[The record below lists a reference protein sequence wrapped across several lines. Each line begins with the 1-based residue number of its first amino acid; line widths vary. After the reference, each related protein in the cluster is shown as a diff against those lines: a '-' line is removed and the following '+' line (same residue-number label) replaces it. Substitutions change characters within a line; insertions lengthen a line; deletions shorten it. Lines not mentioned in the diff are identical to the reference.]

1 MSTSSQLSQST
12 SSGSSNFHLESQ
24 SAFRGSVSQQDFTV
38 DSEVTDLRQVLL
50 DFQPTFNSQL
60 EEQFQQ
66 FRALKVSLIVTVE
79 YQNTRFRNNEPFYM
93 YLRSKLYLLY
103 QKSEIPDAMKS
114 MNEEIMLR
122 NDNFVQNG
130 SNLQISKIYYVSLAM
145 TRFAPLAGSGFKEL
159 PEFLDLK
166 RAIIN
171 VKNTDNRCFGY
182 AILSALYPNQNN
194 PQRAQR
200 YIFHFEDAGLDT
212 ISYPVEPSEVPVLEE
227 QLNLKINIFS
237 FYDDLGKAR
246 YPLYV
251 SKREHYR
258 KEIDLLYWDGHYA
271 WIKRFSSFIFD
282 LSPKHSMKFFCKRC
296 FGVFL
301 TDTTYKRHLE
311 ICSRPDFDSVIYRFP
326 TPGQKIKFTNIR
338 NQLRAPFIIVA
349 DFECLLEPMAI
360 EQAAARHQKSQCYAA
375 HTPCSVGFYILSSSE
390 PNYQSKY
397 YTHTGPDVVKWFL
410 ENLEQRASEL
420 VTGLKNFEPL
430 CMTEEDWIRFNQA
443 NKCWIC
449 EHPFDQRFPE
459 LKVRD
464 HDHLTGQYRGAAH
477 SICNLQLQQRI
488 QIPVFFH
495 NLRGYDGHLISRATE
510 QFPAT
515 KIKIIGQGFEKYLT
529 IKFGPFLLFKDSFQF
544 LGYSLEQLCTELAKS
559 GVDKFQHLKRE
570 FADCDPEKFQLLLRK
585 GVYPYEYMNCW
596 EKLDLPQ
603 LPTRDEFSNS
613 IKQATCEEKD
623 YDHAKRVWQTFNC
636 HTMRDYMNLYLK
648 TDVLILADVFE
659 NFRKFSLENYRLDP
673 AHYVSS
679 PQLSWDAMLLYT
691 GCELELISDPAMF
704 HMMDNG
710 LRGGVSMI
718 IHRYAKANNPEMDVL
733 YEPAHRF
740 AYITYID
747 AHNPSGHV
755 MSQALPFRGFY

>member
-258 KEIDLLYWDGHYA
+258 KEIDLLYWD
-271 WIKRFSSFIFD
+271 
-282 LSPKHSMKFFCKRC
+282 
-296 FGVFL
+296 
-301 TDTTYKRHLE
+301 
-311 ICSRPDFDSVIYRFP
+311 
-326 TPGQKIKFTNIR
+326 
-338 NQLRAPFIIVA
+338 
-349 DFECLLEPMAI
+349 
-360 EQAAARHQKSQCYAA
+360 
-375 HTPCSVGFYILSSSE
+375 
-390 PNYQSKY
+390 
-397 YTHTGPDVVKWFL
+397 
-410 ENLEQRASEL
+410 
-420 VTGLKNFEPL
+420 
-430 CMTEEDWIRFNQA
+430 
-443 NKCWIC
+443 
-449 EHPFDQRFPE
+449 
-459 LKVRD
+459 
-464 HDHLTGQYRGAAH
+464 
-477 SICNLQLQQRI
+477 
-488 QIPVFFH
+488 
-495 NLRGYDGHLISRATE
+495 
-510 QFPAT
+510 
-515 KIKIIGQGFEKYLT
+515 
-529 IKFGPFLLFKDSFQF
+529 
-544 LGYSLEQLCTELAKS
+544 
-559 GVDKFQHLKRE
+559 
-570 FADCDPEKFQLLLRK
+570 
-585 GVYPYEYMNCW
+585 
-596 EKLDLPQ
+596 
-603 LPTRDEFSNS
+603 
-613 IKQATCEEKD
+613 
-623 YDHAKRVWQTFNC
+623 
-636 HTMRDYMNLYLK
+636 
-648 TDVLILADVFE
+648 
-659 NFRKFSLENYRLDP
+659 
-673 AHYVSS
+673 
-679 PQLSWDAMLLYT
+679 
-691 GCELELISDPAMF
+691 
-704 HMMDNG
+704 
-710 LRGGVSMI
+710 
-718 IHRYAKANNPEMDVL
+718 
-733 YEPAHRF
+733 
-740 AYITYID
+740 
-747 AHNPSGHV
+747 
-755 MSQALPFRGFY
+755 